1 MNPSLQLVTTD
12 VLFNGNDILSLISS
26 LKPLLPLEGDQ
37 YLKKILFLLVKTAL
51 QTLIQTEAVF

>member
-12 VLFNGNDILSLISS
+12 VLFNGTDILSLISS